1 MAKSRQR
8 KAGSEPSGPLGAT
21 VCAGTGLAFPSRRM
35 LRITVTTLPELTT
48 VILEGRLT
56 GPWVPELATCW
67 RKLVATRDA
76 RSILINLDGVTF
88 VDAAGKALIRTIRRR
103 GASLAATELMTRTI
117 IDREDDA

>member
-1 MAKSRQR
+1 MAKSRQPP
-8 KAGSEPSGPLGAT
+8 AGSEPIAAAGAAISPGTRLALPSG
-21 VCAGTGLAFPSRRM
+21 RM

-48 VILEGRLT
+48 VILEGRLS

-76 RSILINLDGVTF
+76 RSIQINLDGVTF
-88 VDAAGKALIRTIRRR
+88 VDGAGKALIRAIHRR

-117 IDREDDA
+117 IDGEER